1 LFEGQSGRILPSPPA
16 PVKQMIK
23 HVFYQ

>member
-16 PVKQMIK
+16 PVKLLLK
-23 HVFYQ
+23 PVSHP